1 LSLKETITNDI
12 KQAMLSKNNTLR
24 DTLRM
29 ISAEIKQLEVD
40 KKITVSDV
48 DVISILNKMAKQRKD
63 SIQQFQQGGREDLA
77 SIEINELEIITTYLP
92 AQLSEEE
99 IDIHINEAIA
109 SLGATSPQ
117 DMGKVMGALKPLL
130 NGKAD
135 MGIVSAAVKSKLI
148 N

>member
-1 LSLKETITNDI
+1 
-12 KQAMLSKNNTLR
+12 MLNKNNTLR

-40 KKITVSDV
+40 KKITVSDD

-99 IDIHINEAIA
+99 IDVHINEAIA

-117 DMGKVMGALKPLL
+117 DMGKVMGTLKPLL

>member
-1 LSLKETITNDI
+1 
-12 KQAMLSKNNTLR
+12 MLSKNNTLR

-40 KKITVSDV
+40 KKITVSDD

-99 IDIHINEAIA
+99 IDAHINEAIA
-109 SLGATSPQ
+109 SQGATSPQ
-117 DMGKVMGALKPLL
+117 DMGKVMGTLKSLL

>member
-1 LSLKETITNDI
+1 
-12 KQAMLSKNNTLR
+12 MLNKNNTLR

-40 KKITVSDV
+40 KKITVSDD

-99 IDIHINEAIA
+99 IDIHIDEAIA

>member
-1 LSLKETITNDI
+1 
-12 KQAMLSKNNTLR
+12 MLNKNNTLR

-40 KKITVSDV
+40 KKITVSDD

>member
-1 LSLKETITNDI
+1 
-12 KQAMLSKNNTLR
+12 MLSKNNTLR

-40 KKITVSDV
+40 KKITVSDD

-77 SIEINELEIITTYLP
+77 SIEINELAIITTYLP

-99 IDIHINEAIA
+99 IDVHINEAIA

>member
-1 LSLKETITNDI
+1 
-12 KQAMLSKNNTLR
+12 MLNKNNALR

-40 KKITVSDV
+40 KKITVSDD

-135 MGIVSAAVKSKLI
+135 MGIVSTAVKSKLI

>member
-1 LSLKETITNDI
+1 
-12 KQAMLSKNNTLR
+12 MLNKNNTLR

-40 KKITVSDV
+40 KKIIVSDD
-48 DVISILNKMAKQRKD
+48 DVISILNKMSKQRKD
-63 SIQQFQQGGREDLA
+63 SIQQFQEGGREDLA

-99 IDIHINEAIA
+99 IDAHINETIA

-135 MGIVSAAVKSKLI
+135 MGIVSAAVKSKLT

>member
-1 LSLKETITNDI
+1 
-12 KQAMLSKNNTLR
+12 MLSKNNTLR

>member
-1 LSLKETITNDI
+1 
-12 KQAMLSKNNTLR
+12 MLNKNNTLR

-40 KKITVSDV
+40 KKITVSDD

-135 MGIVSAAVKSKLI
+135 MGIVSAAVKSKLT

>member
-12 KQAMLSKNNTLR
+12 KQAMLNKNNTLR

-40 KKITVSDV
+40 KKITVSD
-48 DVISILNKMAKQRKD
+48 DNVISILNKMAKQRKD

-99 IDIHINEAIA
+99 IDVHINEAIA

>member
-1 LSLKETITNDI
+1 
-12 KQAMLSKNNTLR
+12 MLNKNNTLR

-40 KKITVSDV
+40 KKITVSDD

-63 SIQQFQQGGREDLA
+63 SIHQFQQGGREDLA

>member
-1 LSLKETITNDI
+1 
-12 KQAMLSKNNTLR
+12 MLNKNNALR

-40 KKITVSDV
+40 KKITVSDD

>member
-12 KQAMLSKNNTLR
+12 KQAMLNKNNTLR

-40 KKITVSDV
+40 KKITVSDD

-99 IDIHINEAIA
+99 IDIHVNEAIA

>member
-1 LSLKETITNDI
+1 
-12 KQAMLSKNNTLR
+12 MLNKNNTLR

-40 KKITVSDV
+40 KKVTVSDD

-99 IDIHINEAIA
+99 IDAHINVAIA
-109 SLGATSPQ
+109 SVGATSPQ
-117 DMGKVMGALKPLL
+117 DMGKVMGSLKPLL

-135 MGIVSAAVKSKLI
+135 MGIVSATVKSKLI

>member
-12 KQAMLSKNNTLR
+12 KQAMLNKNNTLR

-40 KKITVSDV
+40 KKITVSDD

-99 IDIHINEAIA
+99 IDVHINEAIA

>member
-1 LSLKETITNDI
+1 
-12 KQAMLSKNNTLR
+12 MLNKNNALR

-40 KKITVSDV
+40 KKITVSDD

-77 SIEINELEIITTYLP
+77 SIEINELEVITTYLP

>member
-1 LSLKETITNDI
+1 
-12 KQAMLSKNNTLR
+12 MLNKNNTLR

-40 KKITVSDV
+40 KKITVSDD

-99 IDIHINEAIA
+99 IDIHINAAIA

-135 MGIVSAAVKSKLI
+135 MGIVSAAVKFKLI

>member
-1 LSLKETITNDI
+1 
-12 KQAMLSKNNTLR
+12 MLNKNNTLR

-40 KKITVSDV
+40 KKITVSDD

-63 SIQQFQQGGREDLA
+63 SIQQFQQGGRGDLA

-99 IDIHINEAIA
+99 IDVHINEAIA

>member
-1 LSLKETITNDI
+1 
-12 KQAMLSKNNTLR
+12 MLNKNNTLR

-40 KKITVSDV
+40 KKITVSDD

-109 SLGATSPQ
+109 SLGVTSPQ

>member
-1 LSLKETITNDI
+1 
-12 KQAMLSKNNTLR
+12 MLNKNNTLR

-40 KKITVSDV
+40 KKITVSDD

-99 IDIHINEAIA
+99 IDAHINEAIG

-117 DMGKVMGALKPLL
+117 DMGKVMGTLKSLL

>member
-1 LSLKETITNDI
+1 
-12 KQAMLSKNNTLR
+12 MLNKNNTLR

-40 KKITVSDV
+40 KKITVSD
-48 DVISILNKMAKQRKD
+48 DNVISILNKMAKQRKD

-92 AQLSEEE
+92 AHLSEEE
-99 IDIHINEAIA
+99 IDAHINEAIT

>member
-1 LSLKETITNDI
+1 
-12 KQAMLSKNNTLR
+12 MLNKNNTLR

-40 KKITVSDV
+40 KKITVSED

>member
-1 LSLKETITNDI
+1 
-12 KQAMLSKNNTLR
+12 MLNKNNTLR

-40 KKITVSDV
+40 KKITVSDD
-48 DVISILNKMAKQRKD
+48 DVIFILNKMAKQRKD

-77 SIEINELEIITTYLP
+77 SIEINELEIITKYLP

>member
-1 LSLKETITNDI
+1 
-12 KQAMLSKNNTLR
+12 MLNKNNTLR

-40 KKITVSDV
+40 KKITVSDD

-63 SIQQFQQGGREDLA
+63 SIQQFHQGGREDLA

-99 IDIHINEAIA
+99 IDAHINETIA

-117 DMGKVMGALKPLL
+117 DMGKVMGKASQELA
-130 NGKAD
+130 GKAD
-135 MGIVSAAVKSKLI
+135 GKTISTIVKAKLMA
-148 N
+148 

>member
-1 LSLKETITNDI
+1 
-12 KQAMLSKNNTLR
+12 MLNKNNALR

-40 KKITVSDV
+40 KKITVSDD

-99 IDIHINEAIA
+99 IDAHINEAIA
-109 SLGATSPQ
+109 SLGATSLQ
-117 DMGKVMGALKPLL
+117 DMGKVMGTLKPLL

>member
-1 LSLKETITNDI
+1 
-12 KQAMLSKNNTLR
+12 MLNKNNTLR

-40 KKITVSDV
+40 KKITVSDD

-99 IDIHINEAIA
+99 IDVHINEAIA
-109 SLGATSPQ
+109 SMGATSPQ

>member
-1 LSLKETITNDI
+1 
-12 KQAMLSKNNTLR
+12 MLNKNNTLR

-40 KKITVSDV
+40 KKITVSDD
-48 DVISILNKMAKQRKD
+48 DVISTLNKMAKQRKD

-99 IDIHINEAIA
+99 IDVHINEAIA

>member
-1 LSLKETITNDI
+1 
-12 KQAMLSKNNTLR
+12 MLNKNNTLR

-40 KKITVSDV
+40 KKITVSDD

-99 IDIHINEAIA
+99 IDVHINEAIA

>member
-1 LSLKETITNDI
+1 
-12 KQAMLSKNNTLR
+12 MLNKNNTLR

-40 KKITVSDV
+40 KKITVSDD

-77 SIEINELEIITTYLP
+77 SIEINELEVITTYLP

-99 IDIHINEAIA
+99 IDVHINEAIT

>member
-1 LSLKETITNDI
+1 
-12 KQAMLSKNNTLR
+12 MLNKNNTLR

-40 KKITVSDV
+40 KKITVSDD

-99 IDIHINEAIA
+99 IDVHINEAIA
-109 SLGATSPQ
+109 SLGATSPR

>member
-12 KQAMLSKNNTLR
+12 KQAMLNKNNTLR

-40 KKITVSDV
+40 KKITVSDD

-99 IDIHINEAIA
+99 IDVHINEAIA

-117 DMGKVMGALKPLL
+117 DMGKVMGVLKPLL

>member
-12 KQAMLSKNNTLR
+12 KQAMLNKNNALR

-40 KKITVSDV
+40 KKITVSDD

>member
-1 LSLKETITNDI
+1 
-12 KQAMLSKNNTLR
+12 MLNKNNALR

-40 KKITVSDV
+40 KKVTVSDD

-77 SIEINELEIITTYLP
+77 SIEINELEIITSYLP

-99 IDIHINEAIA
+99 IDAHINEAIE
-109 SLGATSPQ
+109 SLNATSPQ
-117 DMGKVMGALKPLL
+117 DMGKVMGTLKPLL

>member
-12 KQAMLSKNNTLR
+12 KQAMLNKNNTLR

-40 KKITVSDV
+40 KKITVSDD
-48 DVISILNKMAKQRKD
+48 DVIFILNKMAKQRKD

>member
-1 LSLKETITNDI
+1 
-12 KQAMLSKNNTLR
+12 
-24 DTLRM
+24 M

-40 KKITVSDV
+40 KKITVSDD

-99 IDIHINEAIA
+99 IDVHINEAIA

>member
-1 LSLKETITNDI
+1 
-12 KQAMLSKNNTLR
+12 MLNKNNTLR

-40 KKITVSDV
+40 KKITVSDD

-117 DMGKVMGALKPLL
+117 DMGKDMGALKPLP

>member
-12 KQAMLSKNNTLR
+12 KQAMLNKNNALR

-40 KKITVSDV
+40 KKITVSDD

-63 SIQQFQQGGREDLA
+63 SIQQFQQGGREDLV

-99 IDIHINEAIA
+99 IYAYINETIA

>member
-1 LSLKETITNDI
+1 
-12 KQAMLSKNNTLR
+12 MLNKNNALR

-40 KKITVSDV
+40 KKITVSDD

-117 DMGKVMGALKPLL
+117 DMGKVMGTLKPLL